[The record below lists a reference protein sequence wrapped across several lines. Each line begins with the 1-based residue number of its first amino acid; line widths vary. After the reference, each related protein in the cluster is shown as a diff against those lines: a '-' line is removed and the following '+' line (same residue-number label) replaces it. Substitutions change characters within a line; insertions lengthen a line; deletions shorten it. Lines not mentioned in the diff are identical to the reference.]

1 MERRE
6 NVAEAESGA
15 RRYRS
20 PNRILVRSFRMSRD
34 NWKEK
39 HHAVQG
45 KLEQTRQLAAER
57 GTARDRWREQCD
69 AALARA
75 AAAEALAAQRLNE
88 LEHVHV
94 RLAELE
100 LADSKKTR

>member
-1 MERRE
+1 MERQE

-20 PNRILVRSFRMSRD
+20 PNRILARSFRMSRD

-39 HHAVQG
+39 HHAVQD
-45 KLEQTRQLAAER
+45 KLEQARQLAAER
-57 GTARDRWREQCD
+57 GTARDRWRDQCD
-69 AALARA
+69 AALARV
-75 AAAEALAAQRLNE
+75 AAAEALAAHRLNE
-88 LEHVHV
+88 LEQVHV

-100 LADSKKTR
+100 RAGSKKTR